1 MQQIKDKEL
10 KSIYGGGISAAM
22 INAIV
27 RGATLLF
34 EMGRSLGSAIKRGIS
49 RNYCK

>member
-1 MQQIKDKEL
+1 MQQITDIEL
-10 KSIYGGGISAAM
+10 KGIYGGGISAAM

-34 EMGRSLGSAIKRGIS
+34 EMGRSLGSAIRRCIS